1 MNLTSTRFDLKGS
14 TDEFYDFS
22 STINNYV
29 IDPLRTNSHKLR
41 TADKFYEDKYLSDRP
56 TDKFTFLLQLNC
68 RYTTESKRP

>member
-41 TADKFYEDKYLSDRP
+41 TADKFYEDKYLP
-56 TDKFTFLLQLNC
+56 K
-68 RYTTESKRP
+68 